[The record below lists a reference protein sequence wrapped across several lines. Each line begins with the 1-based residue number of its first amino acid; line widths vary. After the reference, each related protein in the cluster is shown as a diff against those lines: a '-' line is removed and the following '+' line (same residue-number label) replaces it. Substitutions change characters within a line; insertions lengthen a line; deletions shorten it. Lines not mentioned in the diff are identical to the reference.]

1 MDYNGQPVTIR
12 SFMVGG
18 EMTDGNTAW
27 VTHRGDYTVAAGQY
41 LSRFFFLALSCAS
54 GDRREGNLLDKV
66 WFSTEPEPP
75 VMGSGSLQ
83 LTKAVEQDAY
93 RTEAAA
99 VTNTF
104 SIELPAGS
112 YTLTY
117 ADGTAETRT
126 LAAPGALRFGLRG
139 LQSVTIG
146 SLPAGRYT
154 VTETDHPDLASAY
167 CTTTAA
173 EAQTEVEVTT
183 GATAQA
189 VITNRYAPW
198 RSLTI
203 TKQVTG
209 GYGDTRRARLPAEGP
224 CRQCGCRRPQRDEL

>member
-1 MDYNGQPVTIR
+1 M
-12 SFMVGG
+12 
-18 EMTDGNTAW
+18 
-27 VTHRGDYTVAAGQY
+27 
-41 LSRFFFLALSCAS
+41 
-54 GDRREGNLLDKV
+54 
-66 WFSTEPEPP
+66 
-75 VMGSGSLQ
+75 
-83 LTKAVEQDAY
+83 
-93 RTEAAA
+93 
-99 VTNTF
+99 
-104 SIELPAGS
+104 
-112 YTLTY
+112 
-117 ADGTAETRT
+117 
-126 LAAPGALRFGLRG
+126 
-139 LQSVTIG
+139 
-146 SLPAGRYT
+146 
-154 VTETDHPDLASAY
+154 TETDHPDLASAY

>member
-1 MDYNGQPVTIR
+1 
-12 SFMVGG
+12 
-18 EMTDGNTAW
+18 
-27 VTHRGDYTVAAGQY
+27 
-41 LSRFFFLALSCAS
+41 
-54 GDRREGNLLDKV
+54 
-66 WFSTEPEPP
+66 
-75 VMGSGSLQ
+75 MGSGSLQ

-117 ADGTAETRT
+117 ADGTAEART

-154 VTETDHPDLASAY
+154 VTETDHPNLDSAY